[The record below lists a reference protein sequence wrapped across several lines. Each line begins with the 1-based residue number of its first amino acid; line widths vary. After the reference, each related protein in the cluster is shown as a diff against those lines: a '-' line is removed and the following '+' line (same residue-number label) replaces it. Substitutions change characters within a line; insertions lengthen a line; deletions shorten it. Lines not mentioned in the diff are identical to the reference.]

1 MASLST
7 QWASAAYQSVVVH
20 RRDGSALQIGLDRA
34 VTAKISDGALVF
46 TSSLGYVS
54 LPADEVWHWAFS
66 TAEAPGDSTGGS
78 WLLRLLPP
86 TAHACS
92 TRRRCLAAYTC

>member
-66 TAEAPGDSTGGS
+66 TAEAPGDVWWGMGP
-78 WLLRLLPP
+78 RLPPP